1 MQECM
6 IQFADPIMIVIAAI
20 VGLLFFVNKAQNWT
34 EKQHEK
40 RKKLRR
46 GR

>member
-6 IQFADPIMIVIAAI
+6 IPFADPLVDVAAA
-20 VGLLFFVNKAQNWT
+20 VALLFFVNKAQNWT

-46 GR
+46 DR